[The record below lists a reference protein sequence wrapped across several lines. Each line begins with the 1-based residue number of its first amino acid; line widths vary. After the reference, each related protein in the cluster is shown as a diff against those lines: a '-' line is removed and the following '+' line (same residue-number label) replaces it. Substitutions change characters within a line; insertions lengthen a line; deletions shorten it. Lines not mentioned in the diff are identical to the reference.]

1 MPRIAGVDIP
11 DEKRVVIA
19 LTYIY
24 GIGKKISSDILKSA
38 DIDPSLRTKD
48 LTDSDVSKI
57 RQLIEEKYLVEG
69 ELRVDTQNN
78 IKRLQEIGSYRGI
91 RHRKKLPTRG
101 QRTKSNARTR
111 RGKKGLAIAKK
122 KQAGIK

>member
-11 DEKRVVIA
+11 DNKRVDIS

-24 GIGKKISSDILKSA
+24 GIGPKVAKDVLTSA
-38 DIDPSLRTKD
+38 SIDPTTKTKD

-57 RQLIEEKYLVEG
+57 RQFIESDCLVEG
-69 ELRVDTQNN
+69 ELRVEIQNN
-78 IKRLQEIGSYRGI
+78 IKRLVDINSYRGI
-91 RHRKKLPTRG
+91 RHRKKLPSRG

-111 RGKKGLAIAKK
+111 RGKKGLAVAKK
-122 KQAGIK
+122 KLAAK

>member
-11 DEKRVVIA
+11 DNKRVDIS

-24 GIGKKISSDILKSA
+24 GIGPKISRDILKNA
-38 DIDPSLRTKD
+38 NIEPTTKTKD

-57 RQLIEEKYLVEG
+57 RQYIESDCLVEG
-69 ELRVDTQNN
+69 ELRVEVQNN
-78 IKRLQEIGSYRGI
+78 IKRLSDINSYRGI
-91 RHRKKLPTRG
+91 RHRKKLPSRG

-111 RGKKGLAIAKK
+111 RGKKLSLIH
-122 KQAGIK
+122 I